1 MKRALVFAV
10 LLACLLPV
18 WTGSAAAAGGSG
30 SARACSALPKNSDH
44 GRILVSV
51 DGWNVAP
58 SQKRFAACAQAQKVV
73 AGVTAKRIEV
83 PSDVAGFRCT
93 PFVLKT
99 EPAVVKYSCLLRG
112 AEEGTGVKDVFK
124 VVYSKA

>member
-1 MKRALVFAV
+1 MRRVVV
-10 LLACLLPV
+10 LGVVLAGVLSV
-18 WTGSAAAAGGSG
+18 WTGSAAADDGSG

-51 DGWNVAP
+51 ANGDVTP
-58 SQKRFAACAQAQKVV
+58 SQRPFATCAQAQKLVT
-73 AGVTAKRIEV
+73 GVTAKRIEV

-93 PFVLKT
+93 PVVLKT

-112 AEEGTGVKDVFK
+112 AEAGTRVKDVFQ
-124 VVYSKA
+124 VVYSKD